1 MTTRQQAIFVAAAF
15 AAVVPGN
22 VTAQIIVTPNIEEV
36 CRSAPSLTSRK
47 TLVYVDVA
55 ALVKGKTDWG
65 VTILNKLELTPRERL
80 TVLGVNPS
88 SFEISEVFDTCYPS
102 WTKGEIETLRTNRGT
117 WDKLFQLDPQ
127 DQQRENLQTFD
138 ARLRNSLDKL
148 LTEGGKFTSSK
159 RRNVLGAIAFDKN
172 RFADQSA
179 FYRVIIYTDATI
191 LDPALDPSAPE
202 SQQVTVLKEK
212 YPASLAGAEISIFGV
227 AGGEGKDA
235 PESKER
241 VFSAFFL
248 NNWSHLISFSSSLPQ
263 QRSDLYPPIQ
273 RFEGIFEGGGTQG
286 SVKLSLAT
294 TKGGILTEGWLAFL
308 TGRNPLY
315 VPFQGEHR
323 CEGDVCKLTA
333 ATTESIPAL
342 SSAPYFRKGDRILL
356 QGRGSRF
363 EGTLQAEA
371 REVFKEG
378 TQKEGTQEV
387 RYSLKFAK
395 P

>member
-1 MTTRQQAIFVAAAF
+1 
-15 AAVVPGN
+15 
-22 VTAQIIVTPNIEEV
+22 
-36 CRSAPSLTSRK
+36 
-47 TLVYVDVA
+47 
-55 ALVKGKTDWG
+55 
-65 VTILNKLELTPRERL
+65 
-80 TVLGVNPS
+80 
-88 SFEISEVFDTCYPS
+88 
-102 WTKGEIETLRTNRGT
+102 
-117 WDKLFQLDPQ
+117 
-127 DQQRENLQTFD
+127 
-138 ARLRNSLDKL
+138 
-148 LTEGGKFTSSK
+148 
-159 RRNVLGAIAFDKN
+159 
-172 RFADQSA
+172 
-179 FYRVIIYTDATI
+179 VIIYTDATI
-191 LDPALDPSAPE
+191 LDPGLDQSAPK

-241 VFSAFFL
+241 IFSAFFL

-273 RFEGIFEGGGTQG
+273 RFAGIFEGGGTQG

-323 CEGDVCKLTA
+323 CEGEVCKLTA
-333 ATTESIPAL
+333 ATTESVPPL
-342 SSAPYFRKGDRILL
+342 SSAPYFRKGDRVLL
-356 QGRGSRF
+356 QGRGSGF
-363 EGTLQAEA
+363 EGTLQADA
-371 REVFKEG
+371 REVF
-378 TQKEGTQEV
+378 KEGTQEV

>member
-1 MTTRQQAIFVAAAF
+1 MTTRQQAIVVAAAF

-22 VTAQIIVTPNIEEV
+22 VSAQIIVTPNIEEL
-36 CRSAPSLTSRK
+36 CRSAPSVTSRK
-47 TLVYVDVA
+47 TLVYVDIA
-55 ALVKGKTDWG
+55 ALVKSKTDWG

-102 WTKGEIETLRTNRGT
+102 WTKGEIEALRTNRGT

-148 LTEGGKFTSSK
+148 LAEGGKFTSSK

-191 LDPALDPSAPE
+191 LDPALDPAAPE
-202 SQQVTVLKEK
+202 QQQVAVLKEK
-212 YPASLAGAEISIFGV
+212 YPASLAGAEISVFGV

-263 QRSDLYPPIQ
+263 QRSDLYPLMQ

-286 SVKLSLAT
+286 TVKLSLAT

-333 ATTESIPAL
+333 STTESVPPL
-342 SSAPYFRKGDRILL
+342 SSAPYFRKGDRVLL
-356 QGRGSRF
+356 QGRGSGF
-363 EGTLQAEA
+363 EGTLQADA
-371 REVFKEG
+371 REVF
-378 TQKEGTQEV
+378 KEGTQEV